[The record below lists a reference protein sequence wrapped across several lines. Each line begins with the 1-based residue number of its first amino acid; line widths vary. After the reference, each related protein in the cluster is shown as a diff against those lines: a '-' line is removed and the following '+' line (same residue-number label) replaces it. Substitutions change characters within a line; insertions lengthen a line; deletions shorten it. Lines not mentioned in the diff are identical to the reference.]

1 MPRPIPRHTFERRAR
16 IRRTIQLR
24 RRRQVRQASIVA
36 LSLTVLLASGLT
48 VFFIARTVGVNARA
62 TPLYALTPDEASIGA
77 PLVQR
82 PTPAP
87 AVEAAA
93 PTPVVKPAAP
103 AARPASEPKLES
115 AGVEADDA
123 STLMFNGRPIKPV
136 RTIRMLV
143 TAYSPDARSCGKFAD
158 GITASGYSVW
168 TNGGKLVAA
177 DTRVL
182 PFGSLI
188 RVPGYDSGQIV
199 PVLDV
204 GGKIKGHRLDVLF
217 PTHEQA
223 RQWGK
228 KWLDVTVYDYAD

>member
-1 MPRPIPRHTFERRAR
+1 MSRPIARYTFERRAR
-16 IRRTIQLR
+16 IRRTLQLR
-24 RRRQVRQASIVA
+24 RRRQVKQASVVA
-36 LSLTVLLASGLT
+36 LSLTVLIVSGFS
-48 VFFIARTVGVNARA
+48 VFVLARTLGVNSEV
-62 TPLYALTPDEASIGA
+62 TPLYAVTPTQPTMPEQTA
-77 PLVQR
+77 
-82 PTPAP
+82 TPAQ
-87 AVEAAA
+87 
-93 PTPVVKPAAP
+93 PVVRSQAPVAPEPAEP
-103 AARPASEPKLES
+103 ANVESQTASS
-115 AGVEADDA
+115 DDDA
-123 STLMFNGRPIKPV
+123 AVRTFNGRPIKPV

-177 DTRVL
+177 DTRML
-182 PFGSLI
+182 PFGSLLEI
-188 RVPGYDSGQIV
+188 PGYDSENIV

-228 KWLDVTVYDYAD
+228 QWLDVTVYDYAD

>member
-48 VFFIARTVGVNARA
+48 VFFVARTLGVNAA
-62 TPLYALTPDEASIGA
+62 VTPLYALTPVKATMTPTI
-77 PLVQR
+77 VQQ
-82 PTPAP
+82 PAP
-87 AVEAAA
+87 A
-93 PTPVVKPAAP
+93 PTPVGEPTTSAAQPEPEPTPKSAVEIEDEKPTP
-103 AARPASEPKLES
+103 
-115 AGVEADDA
+115 
-123 STLMFNGRPIKPV
+123 TFNGRPIKPV

-177 DTRVL
+177 DTRIL

-188 RVPGYDSGQIV
+188 RVPGYDSGDVV

-223 RQWGK
+223 RRWGK